1 MTMVDGLVLQKLR
14 LKCRMYEYGM
24 MMWYKIMFV

>member
-1 MTMVDGLVLQKLR
+1 MIMVDGLVLQKSR

-24 MMWYKIMFV
+24 MMW